1 MRIYL
6 FLIIL
11 IFLQNCSKHKSVL
24 ICGDHICVNNAEA
37 KQFFEE
43 NLSIEVKIID
53 RKQRAEINLI
63 ELNLNNKLEN
73 NREISIK
80 KKDVTK
86 KEVKT
91 LTNKEINKI
100 KKEIK
105 NKKKQKKIVK
115 KIENTNIRI
124 KEKKIKTESQ
134 KIDERTNIP
143 LKTKNNIKKNDIVD
157 VCSIIAKC
165 NIEEISKYLT
175 EQGRKKKFPDITARE

>member
-1 MRIYL
+1 M
-6 FLIIL
+6 
-11 IFLQNCSKHKSVL
+11 QNCSKPKSVL
-24 ICGDHICVNNAEA
+24 ICGDHICVNNTEA

-73 NREISIK
+73 NGEISIK

-86 KEVKT
+86 KEIKT

-100 KKEIK
+100 KNEIK
-105 NKKKQKKIVK
+105 NKKKQQKIVK
-115 KIENTNIRI
+115 KIENANMQI
-124 KEKKIKTESQ
+124 KEKKTKSQ
-134 KIDERTNIP
+134 SHKIDGRTNIP
-143 LKTKNNIKKNDIVD
+143 LKTRIKKTTGDIID

-175 EQGRKKKFPDITARE
+175 EQGKKKKFPDITAKE

>member
-1 MRIYL
+1 M
-6 FLIIL
+6 
-11 IFLQNCSKHKSVL
+11 QNCSKPKSVL

-86 KEVKT
+86 KAVKT

-143 LKTKNNIKKNDIVD
+143 LKTKNKIKKNDIVD
-157 VCSIIAKC
+157 VCSIIEKC

-175 EQGRKKKFPDITARE
+175 EQGRKKKFPDITARK